1 MLYMLPLV
9 LLTSLTLAL
18 PLHTS
23 TSASTD
29 VPPRGG
35 PHELCFLKRED
46 EKTEGGEV
54 DTGVVVLPDIV
65 PPHIGPPKVPDG
77 VFC

>member
-1 MLYMLPLV
+1 MFLALPLA
-9 LLTSLTLAL
+9 LLTALTLAL

-29 VPPRGG
+29 VLPRGG

-46 EKTEGGEV
+46 GKTDGDEV
-54 DTGVVVLPDIV
+54 EIGVVVLPDIV